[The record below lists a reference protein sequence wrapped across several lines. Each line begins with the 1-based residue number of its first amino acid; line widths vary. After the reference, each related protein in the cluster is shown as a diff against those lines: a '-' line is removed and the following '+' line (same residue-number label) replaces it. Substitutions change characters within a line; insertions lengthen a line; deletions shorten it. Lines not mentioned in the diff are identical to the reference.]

1 MRGVALVKDGC
12 DASKRMSVTVP
23 REEVRLL
30 CVLKRLITVALDQQ
44 RGQSAERQDQ
54 RDDQD

>member
-23 REEVRLL
+23 RGEVRLL
-30 CVLKRLITVALDQQ
+30 CGLTRLTTVALDQQ
-44 RGQSAERQDQ
+44 RGQSAKR
-54 RDDQD
+54 